1 VIESDF
7 LALNPADFAPFD
19 RVVMNPPFDR
29 GRDCDHV
36 RHAYQFLKPGGVL
49 VAIMSAR
56 AEFAE
61 DKRHL
66 DLHRLVEQ
74 AAPVCRWGRKDKWFD
89 LPPGS
94 FAHAGTNVNTVV
106 LAIRKPG

>member
-1 VIESDF
+1 
-7 LALNPADFAPFD
+7 
-19 RVVMNPPFDR
+19 MNPPFDR

-61 DKRHL
+61 DARHKA
-66 DLHRLVEQ
+66 LHALVDEVRRVNYRNS
-74 AAPVCRWGRKDKWFD
+74 ARWDD
-89 LPPGS
+89 LPERS
-94 FAHAGTNVNTVV
+94 FAHAGTNVNTVMLV
-106 LAIRKPG
+106 LEKPRAR